1 MLQDRGQERR
11 MQMLVRIEP
20 DQISNVVTEELQ
32 HLYADIKEDKDF
44 VVNAG
49 FDLSQQELMR
59 ALTTLIEYYTP
70 PSEFDI
76 WKEHLA

>member
-1 MLQDRGQERR
+1 
-11 MQMLVRIEP
+11 MLVKIEP
-20 DQISNVVTEELQ
+20 DQISNVVSKELQ
-32 HLYADIKEDKDF
+32 QLYADIKEDRDF

-59 ALTTLIEYYTP
+59 ALTSLIEYYTI

-76 WKEHLA
+76 WKEHDA

>member
-1 MLQDRGQERR
+1 
-11 MQMLVRIEP
+11 MLVKIEP
-20 DQISNVVTEELQ
+20 DQISNVVTRELQ
-32 HLYADIKEDKDF
+32 NLYADIKEDKDF

-59 ALTTLIEYYTP
+59 VLTSLIEYYTI

-76 WKEHLA
+76 WKKHDA

>member
-1 MLQDRGQERR
+1 
-11 MQMLVRIEP
+11 MLVRIEP
-20 DQISNVVTEELQ
+20 DQISNVVTRELQ
-32 HLYADIKEDKDF
+32 QLYADIKEDKDF

-59 ALTTLIEYYTP
+59 ALTSIIEYYTI

-76 WKEHLA
+76 WKKHDA

>member
-1 MLQDRGQERR
+1 
-11 MQMLVRIEP
+11 MLVKIEP
-20 DQISNVVTEELQ
+20 DQISNVVSRELQ
-32 HLYADIKEDKDF
+32 QLYADVKKDKDF

-59 ALTTLIEYYTP
+59 VLTSLIEYYTI

-76 WKEHLA
+76 WKKHDAQ